1 MVQIPSYWNTI
12 DAMPDTAFPNK
23 FLTRVAVDHSRADMN
38 LGPAATAQVDSVAVR
53 TRAGESLRVLLTG
66 GSRTGKTMLA
76 EVLAAETRR
85 LLYRVEL
92 SGVVSK
98 YIGETEKNLD
108 RVFNA
113 ATDARAILLF
123 DEADALFGRR
133 SAVRD
138 DRYANLDTGNLLE
151 RMEAFMGLAVLTT
164 NLRNDLDNAFL
175 KRLHVV
181 IDVPPPVRRKRLT
194 FWRRVLA
201 WLRTGPTAP

>member
-1 MVQIPSYWNTI
+1 MSTATKAIADGVLERIANVVGPRGVIT
-12 DAMPDTAFPNK
+12 DA
-23 FLTRVAVDHSRADMN
+23 ADMAPYLIDQRKDY
-38 LGPAATAQVDSVAVR
+38 LGRTPMVVR
-53 TRAGESLRVLLTG
+53 P
-66 GSRTGKTMLA
+66 
-76 EVLAAETRR
+76 
-85 LLYRVEL
+85 
-92 SGVVSK
+92 
-98 YIGETEKNLD
+98 
-108 RVFNA
+108 A